1 MAKRI
6 NGILCNDAGQ
16 PITMNNGYSSED
28 VEELEKRNY
37 HDNTTEDITDEDEDE
52 EIIDELEEQTEED
65 DGYEYIDGIRFK
77 DGFLCNDAGD
87 PINMENGYSSEDEEY
102 SINFY
107 KEHKYHNY
115 QNEDDDF
122 ERE

>member
-37 HDNTTEDITDEDEDE
+37 HNDTTEDITDEDEE

>member
-37 HDNTTEDITDEDEDE
+37 HNDTTEDITDEDEE

-115 QNEDDDF
+115 QNEDDDL

>member
-37 HDNTTEDITDEDEDE
+37 HDDTTEVITDEDEE

>member
-37 HDNTTEDITDEDEDE
+37 PNDTTEDITDEDEE
-52 EIIDELEEQTEED
+52 EIIDELEEQIEED

-107 KEHKYHNY
+107 KKHKYHNY

>member
-37 HDNTTEDITDEDEDE
+37 HDDTTEDITDEDEE

-107 KEHKYHNY
+107 KKHKYHNY